1 MCLVEEILFSYFLFY
16 FEEAPAPGAGVPPGA
31 DGPPA
36 ANEDFVDA
44 ERVRKARVFFNA
56 S

>member
-1 MCLVEEILFSYFLFY
+1 MFSYSLFY

-44 ERVRKARVFFNA
+44 ERVRKARVFLNA